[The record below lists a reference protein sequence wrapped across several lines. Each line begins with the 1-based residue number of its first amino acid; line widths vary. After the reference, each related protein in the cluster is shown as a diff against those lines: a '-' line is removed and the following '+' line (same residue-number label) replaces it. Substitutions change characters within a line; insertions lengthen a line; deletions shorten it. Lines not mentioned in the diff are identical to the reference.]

1 MTAPHVDRTTDLCSE
16 IARSEPERG
25 EPRVFPYQLDVV
37 ATDVVDAVGSAGGW
51 LFDRAREGWEVTAFV
66 PENCDPR
73 PLHILGVK
81 TLSLDYWIF
90 GGNRQPRALAV
101 AADVVAGNSRVR
113 TAVFAA
119 VESGATQVSV
129 WGSKRSCSLAQRID
143 DGHHQL
149 SAAAKAFKSQAMQRS
164 KAVAPMH
171 FHALVGGFSQ
181 RERRSDVDEDIR
193 DRMRPAPVF
202 G

>member
-1 MTAPHVDRTTDLCSE
+1 MTALGVDRTIDLCSE
-16 IARSEPERG
+16 IARSEPERADA
-25 EPRVFPYQLDVV
+25 RVFPYQLDVV

-81 TLSLDYWIF
+81 TLSLDYWMF
-90 GGNRQPRALAV
+90 GGNRQPRALAI

-149 SAAAKAFKSQAMQRS
+149 SAAAKAFKSQAI
-164 KAVAPMH
+164 AA
-171 FHALVGGFSQ
+171 
-181 RERRSDVDEDIR
+181 I
-193 DRMRPAPVF
+193 
-202 G
+202 